1 MEKNVFKLDDNT
13 MVCEYK
19 KESNFITITYHQK
32 DKIFIIKI
40 DGDFSEDEIID
51 TICNFIKVYK

>member
-13 MVCEYK
+13 IVCEYK
-19 KESNFITITYHQK
+19 KESNFITITHHQK

-51 TICNFIKVYK
+51 TICNFIKAYK

>member
-19 KESNFITITYHQK
+19 KESNFITITHHQK
-32 DKIFIIKI
+32 DKIFVIKI

-51 TICNFIKVYK
+51 IICNFIKAYK